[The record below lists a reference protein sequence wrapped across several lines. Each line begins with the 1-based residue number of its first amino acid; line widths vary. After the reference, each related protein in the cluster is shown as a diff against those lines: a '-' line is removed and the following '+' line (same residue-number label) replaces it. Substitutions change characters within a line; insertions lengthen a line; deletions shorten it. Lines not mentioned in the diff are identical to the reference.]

1 MGLGWGGVRGRES
14 QKDQWAP
21 AERRLQS
28 QLYKV
33 LSEGLALSHIPQ
45 TRRRMKGLAGRS
57 LAAQVALPVSAI
69 PNLAG
74 GLIFREGSPQLEAFV
89 PLSRLGRPGSAAFS
103 LSSARVTRAF
113 VLPAHTGR
121 QSPPLSFLAAPPQ
134 VGRHWRAWRYHRCRG
149 RGTSFLL
156 LHF

>member
-1 MGLGWGGVRGRES
+1 
-14 QKDQWAP
+14 
-21 AERRLQS
+21 
-28 QLYKV
+28 
-33 LSEGLALSHIPQ
+33 
-45 TRRRMKGLAGRS
+45 MKGLAGRS
-57 LAAQVALPVSAI
+57 LAAQVAAI

-89 PLSRLGRPGSAAFS
+89 PLLRLGRPGSAAFS
-103 LSSARVTRAF
+103 VFSAS
-113 VLPAHTGR
+113 HTGLCSTCTHR
-121 QSPPLSFLAAPPQ
+121 QAEPTPFLAAPPQ